1 MFGILGMSVVQSPQL
16 LIQETAVNSPRSV
29 SGLSVVLPAYNE
41 ESNVAAAVERVSG
54 VMQSLDVEYEIIL
67 VNDGSRDRTGDIGR
81 ELQARIPR
89 FKLVEHFPNRGYG
102 GALKAGFAA
111 ATRDWVAFTPS
122 DNQFDFGELP
132 LLLARAGEAD
142 IISGYRANRQD
153 APIRKLNAFGWNT
166 LVRLLFGYLC
176 RDIDCGFKL
185 FKRELLDRVHI
196 ESNGA
201 MIDTEF
207 LAGARARGY
216 KIVDV
221 PVTHLPRT
229 AGHPTGA
236 NIKVIVRAFRD
247 LFRFR
252 LRLWRELAA
261 EKRQGEG
268 VTR

>member
-1 MFGILGMSVVQSPQL
+1 M
-16 LIQETAVNSPRSV
+16 TAHPFVCS
-29 SGLSVVLPAYNE
+29 LSVVIPAYNE
-41 ESNVAAAVERVSG
+41 EANVAAAVERVSQ
-54 VMQSLDVEYEIIL
+54 VMQASGLDYEIIL
-67 VNDGSRDRTGDIGR
+67 VNDGSRDRTGEIGR
-81 ELQARIPR
+81 ELQTRISN

-111 ATRDWVAFTPS
+111 ATRDWIVFTPS
-122 DNQFDFGELP
+122 DNQFDFGEIE

-142 IISGYRANRQD
+142 IVSGYRSRRQD
-153 APIRKLNAFGWNT
+153 SFIRRLNAFGWNT

-185 FKRELLDRVHI
+185 FRRELLDHVRI

-207 LAGARARGY
+207 LAGARARGH

-236 NIKVIVRAFRD
+236 NLRVIVRAFRD
-247 LFRFR
+247 LARFR

-261 EKRQGEG
+261 EKGRGDKVRG
-268 VTR
+268 